1 MKIIAIPDIS
11 IPSIELQLINKY
23 DNSALYNHDGSSK
36 SFLTPYPKNK
46 KPNKYDTVQEI
57 PVKIV

>member
-23 DNSALYNHDGSSK
+23 DNSALYNHDG
-36 SFLTPYPKNK
+36 
-46 KPNKYDTVQEI
+46 
-57 PVKIV
+57 